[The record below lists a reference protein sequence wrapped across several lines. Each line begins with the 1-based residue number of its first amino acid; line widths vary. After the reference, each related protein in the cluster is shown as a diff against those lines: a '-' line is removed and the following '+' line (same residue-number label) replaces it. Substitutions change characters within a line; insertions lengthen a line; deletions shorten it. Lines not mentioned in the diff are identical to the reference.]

1 MVTTWFKRSSR
12 FKILA
17 AIMTVAL
24 MLTLA
29 VKVSAQV
36 PTPSSSTSLSS
47 KLVNAFSPPRGPG
60 SPMPDNR
67 EPGATRD
74 PRKGEGCTEAERGP
88 IALVPNPD
96 EPAPTASEY
105 PTVFW
110 YMPQTVA
117 PAAEFLLRDE
127 TDKNYK
133 DVYRVQYALPKSTK
147 GVVSPPGI
155 KSLTIANLY
164 PLEIGQAY
172 HWYLALIC
180 NPSNRSNDIVV
191 QGFIKRV
198 ESDPTLASRL
208 QQATPEERIGLYADA
223 RLWYETLGALVELRR
238 DRPNDPNLD
247 DAWNTLL
254 SSVGLEYV
262 IAGKQG

>member
-1 MVTTWFKRSSR
+1 
-12 FKILA
+12 
-17 AIMTVAL
+17 MTVAL

-29 VKVSAQV
+29 AKVSAQV

-47 KLVNAFSPPRGPG
+47 KLENAFRAPRGPG
-60 SPMPDNR
+60 APMPDNTT
-67 EPGATRD
+67 GGGTRD
-74 PRKGEGCTEAERGP
+74 PRKLCIEGDRP
-88 IALVPNPD
+88 LVALVPP
-96 EPAPTASEY
+96 PIKAGQTASDH

-117 PAAEFLLRDE
+117 PEAEFVLRD
-127 TDKNYK
+127 KNLK
-133 DVYRVQYALPKSTK
+133 DIYRVRYSLPKATK
-147 GVVSPPGI
+147 NIVSPPGI
-155 KSLTIANLY
+155 KSLTIPNLY
-164 PLEIGQAY
+164 PLEIGQEY
-172 HWYLALIC
+172 HWEFSLIC
-180 NPSNRSNDIVV
+180 NPSDRGEDLVV
-191 QGFIKRV
+191 DGFIKRV
-198 ESDPTLASRL
+198 EPDSTLANRL
-208 QQATPEERIGLYADA
+208 PQATPEERIALYADA